1 MKKISFPPG
10 NAFCPACLYLYGTYR
25 EDGQPNYGLF
35 TWAAYAWDEG
45 LRFVACIGEDK
56 LTRDRIRA
64 QGVFSASV
72 VSEALLPAADF
83 CGNHAGYAVDKSRR
97 IPSGRGAVLPVPVP
111 EESPWTLEFQVEKTL
126 RLDEAGRSEIYLCAI
141 RNVLGDAALAEE
153 GRPFAERVRAAGWS
167 FLTATHDVN
176 NPRSGAVMRKLGMRY
191 AYSYRE
197 HWMPKDISVVYRM
210 YQINLDGQDGRVDRT
225 YWERFPEHFV
235 EEGI

>member
-111 EESPWTLEFQVEKTL
+111 EESPWTLELQVERPCAWT
-126 RLDEAGRSEIYLCAI
+126 RREGARSTSARSATSWATRPWRRRGGPLPSACA
-141 RNVLGDAALAEE
+141 R
-153 GRPFAERVRAAGWS
+153 RA
-167 FLTATHDVN
+167 
-176 NPRSGAVMRKLGMRY
+176 RS
-191 AYSYRE
+191 
-197 HWMPKDISVVYRM
+197 
-210 YQINLDGQDGRVDRT
+210 
-225 YWERFPEHFV
+225 
-235 EEGI
+235 